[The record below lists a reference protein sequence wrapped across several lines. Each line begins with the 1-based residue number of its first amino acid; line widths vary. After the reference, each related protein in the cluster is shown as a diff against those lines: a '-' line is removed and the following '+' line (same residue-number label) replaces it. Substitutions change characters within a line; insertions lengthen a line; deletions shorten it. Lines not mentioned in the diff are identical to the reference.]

1 MAQDVTPLREE
12 LIRQH
17 FRALR
22 LQGMLKCANE
32 KRSNFFFL
40 FSEESNNEALEAT
53 SDVTVEPKEFDE
65 SKQEQ
70 IWTKDPNGPDTNRF
84 TLESYNS
91 KFLTATE
98 NNTGIEGNYEQSDS
112 LQSVW
117 KIGMDICCDS

>member
-1 MAQDVTPLREE
+1 MKKGPT
-12 LIRQH
+12 
-17 FRALR
+17 
-22 LQGMLKCANE
+22 
-32 KRSNFFFL
+32 FFFL

-98 NNTGIEGNYEQSDS
+98 NNIGIEGNYEQSDS